1 MQAVNTKDES
11 VNDMNNDAQQ
21 NLVGLF
27 ELLLEIDQRN
37 NPELYA
43 RHSDTDNS

>member
-1 MQAVNTKDES
+1 MQETNQKDGS
-11 VNDMNNDAQQ
+11 VNDLDNDAQQ
-21 NLVGLF
+21 NLVGFF

-43 RHSDTDNS
+43 GHSDTDNS